1 MVASLRQ
8 QYGLRVQSEEFAAMS
23 WDEFSDLVGGLNE
36 QTPLVRVAQIRTES
50 DRDVLKGFTPE
61 QRRMRAEWQR
71 RRALAMPQA
80 EVDAALDAMSKA
92 FAKMFGNDG
101 EGAADAGI

>member
-8 QYGLRVQSEEFAAMS
+8 QYGLRVQSDEFAAMS

-36 QTPLVRVAQIRTES
+36 QTALVRVAQIRTES
-50 DRDVLKGFTPE
+50 DRETLKNFTPE
-61 QRRMRAEWQR
+61 QRRMRSEWQR
-71 RRALAMPQA
+71 RRALAMPQS

-92 FAKMFGNDG
+92 FAKMFG
-101 EGAADAGI
+101 EGAADADNV